1 MKVLIVGFYT
11 KTYMPYIYKYE
22 EILKKY
28 NIEYDVVCFDRDK
41 TASAVHQD
49 NVFVFSQK
57 MGVNKL
63 KKVVP
68 YFQYIHFV
76 KKIIKKT
83 TYDKLIILTTVPA
96 VLLYPILVNS
106 YPNSYIFDYRDYS
119 YERIPI
125 YKRIVDKIVSN
136 SYSTFIS
143 SKGFLH
149 YLSGSSKINLIH
161 NLSNTDNCKITAN
174 LPSREKIVIGFAGFV
189 RYYDVNTAL
198 MKQVMNTEHY
208 ELQYYGTMY
217 DDCDLP
223 GFAKALHIDNVKF
236 FDTYSNHEKPQIY
249 ENFTFINSIYSLSS
263 KEVAYAIPNR
273 LYDAALFKVPI
284 IVAKNT
290 FLQEIVEKYEL
301 GFAIDIF
308 TENLLQK
315 IDQYLSS
322 FDASKFTANCEA
334 FLSDIKQDENNF
346 KNILSHFVTS
356 GDEIRSKEENPK

>member
-22 EILKKY
+22 EILKAHHV
-28 NIEYDVVCFDRDK
+28 EYDVVCFDRDK
-41 TASAVHQD
+41 TVPAIHQD
-49 NVFVFSQK
+49 NIFTFSQK
-57 MGVNKL
+57 MGVNKW
-63 KKVVP
+63 
-68 YFQYIHFV
+68 
-76 KKIIKKT
+76 KKIIPYIQYIRYTKKVIKKT
-83 TYDKLIILTTVPA
+83 SYDKLIILTTVPA
-96 VLLYPILVNS
+96 VLLYSILVNL
-106 YPNSYIFDYRDYS
+106 YPNGYIFDYRDYS
-119 YERIPI
+119 YERIPM
-125 YKRIVDKIVSN
+125 YKKIVDKIISN

-149 YLSGSSKINLIH
+149 YLSESPKINLIH
-161 NLSNTDNCKITAN
+161 NLSNASNCKITAN
-174 LPSREKIVIGFAGFV
+174 MPNSEKIVIGFAGFV

-198 MKQVMNTEHY
+198 MKQVMNADHY
-208 ELQYYGTMY
+208 ELQYFGTMY

-249 ENFTFINSIYSLSS
+249 ENFTFVNSIYSLSS

-284 IVAKNT
+284 IVAKGT

-308 TENLLQK
+308 SENLLQK
-315 IDQYLSS
+315 IDHYLSS
-322 FDASKFTANCEA
+322 FDASKFTTNCEA
-334 FLSDIKQDENNF
+334 FLFNIKQDEKNF
-346 KNILSHFVTS
+346 KNILSHFVAS
-356 GDEIRSKEENPK
+356 GDGIRNTKEIPK